1 MVGAELK
8 YIQVLTSLSSRLR
21 GSRNNIPVAT
31 STPNARIS
39 ENNNWR
45 YLGKWIW
52 GLGKEIYKMG
62 LEHLAVSKIDTPPHP
77 FLKK

>member
-1 MVGAELK
+1 MVAARLK
-8 YIQVLTSLSSRLR
+8 YVHVLTSLSSWLR

-31 STPNARIS
+31 SAPNARIS

-45 YLGKWIW
+45 YLGKRIW

-62 LEHLAVSKIDTPPHP
+62 LVHLAVSKIDTPP
-77 FLKK
+77 FFFK